1 MTMEYALQAPT
12 SWKDLK
18 LTDTQLAIILFV
30 QTNKQQLATGP
41 QTLCQ
46 AIQRV
51 WTGERCTVHVALN
64 ASLIILSNDLIIG
77 LQVEWENFFRGVQ

>member
-51 WTGERCTVHVALN
+51 WTDVALN